1 MHCKRHKGFDAML
14 TGQAVLGCWQRGF
27 QALCPPG
34 QAHPPPTPP
43 PPSGCELAGNGRVMA
58 SFPCLASRSGGK
70 CLIALISKHII
81 IPALPA
87 LNKHFMRIF
96 LKTSSVRILL

>member
-1 MHCKRHKGFDAML
+1 MSVACKWILCLLVRLSRLLA
-14 TGQAVLGCWQRGF
+14 QAF
-27 QALCPPG
+27 PG
-34 QAHPPPTPP
+34 TVPSRPGASSPR

-58 SFPCLASRSGGK
+58 SFPCPASRSGGK